1 MEYLNDYITR
11 ENLESE
17 PGVIDQEKVRAL
29 RINLYLAYIDG
40 CVELGGYEFPNIAAE
55 MIEDVMLE
63 EFCSYTH
70 MLEGRYP
77 ELEEIKDHLRRPENV
92 EVRKNWTEILTHA
105 NKDNWPETVRRFRE
119 ELHVPEDVPI
129 KNEERVRAL
138 MEKAANERTWTIK
151 EL

>member
-1 MEYLNDYITR
+1 MQNLYWNLREGGIFSMEYLNDYITR

-70 MLEGRYP
+70 MLEGRYQFP
-77 ELEEIKDHLRRPENV
+77 RQVDSESVD
-92 EVRKNWTEILTHA
+92 
-105 NKDNWPETVRRFRE
+105 
-119 ELHVPEDVPI
+119 
-129 KNEERVRAL
+129 
-138 MEKAANERTWTIK
+138 
-151 EL
+151 